1 MDEASLSF
9 TISRSLLKLMSTES
23 VMPSNHLIFCHP
35 LLLLPSNFPSIGV
48 FSSESAL
55 LIRWLKYW
63 SFSISSSNE
72 YSGLISFRI
81 DWIDLLTVQ
90 GTLKGCGILTLNSG
104 VWDLVLQPGFEPG
117 PTSLVVWRFSHWTT
131 REILGNVSLC
141 TEISNKSQVITHTG
155 VQGFKTSETKNMV
168 EILLNIACVYIA

>member
-1 MDEASLSF
+1 
-9 TISRSLLKLMSTES
+9 
-23 VMPSNHLIFCHP
+23 MPSTHLIFCHT

-55 LIRWLKYW
+55 RISWLKYW
-63 SFSISSSNE
+63 RFSISSSNE

-81 DWIDLLTVQ
+81 DWFDLLAVQ
-90 GTLKGCGILTLNSG
+90 GTFKCCGILTLNSSI
-104 VWDLVLQPGFEPG
+104 WDLVLQPGFESG
-117 PTSLVVWRFSHWTT
+117 PTSLVVWRLSHWTT
-131 REILGNVSLC
+131 REVLGNMSLC

-168 EILLNIACVYIA
+168 EILLNIACMYIA